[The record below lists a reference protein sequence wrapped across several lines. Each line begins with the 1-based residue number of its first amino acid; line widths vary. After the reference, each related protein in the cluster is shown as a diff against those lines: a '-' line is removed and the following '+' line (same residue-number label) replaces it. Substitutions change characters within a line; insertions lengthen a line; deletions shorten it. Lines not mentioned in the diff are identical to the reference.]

1 MEISD
6 FCERRMYMYHQ
17 NETDETLVLLT
28 LAGNQ
33 QAYEHLVMRYQKA
46 VVASAAT
53 VTKNQFMAEDAAQ
66 DAFVTAWMKLNVLQ
80 EPKKYGAWVCRI
92 AKNCALNMITR
103 YRSFIPFDLVDNM
116 DISDDGTA
124 NPSELYAL
132 SEERDEVSK
141 SMEKLPER
149 VKQIIYLHYF
159 EDLSIAEIADRMRIS
174 EGTVKW
180 QLHDGRKRIRKELCA
195 MNEKYSDT
203 LVQRVMK
210 KVEELKLWQLK
221 NNKSGFEK
229 VYKEVLSEVEEL
241 PECRE
246 KQHAL
251 ADVLMRGWWWLPGTK
266 NDALFARI
274 AKAAMEGKNEEVMTF
289 IVSREDSRVYD
300 GARIDFMRDKQIPR
314 LEKAG
319 FVKALGR
326 EWFWLGRHL
335 FRAGKKEEAHAA
347 CDKAESILNAS
358 DPYRAFLPYA
368 REMQEQLETRYKG
381 IAKESYRMIADAEEY
396 RMIDGSLRCWSEESF
411 GEGYL
416 GSIDRNGG
424 QIFRNASVCDGFFFA
439 DVALGESYLGSDGTR
454 LSYLSDSESVDTP
467 AGRFENCELWEIR
480 RWTDSG
486 KTVCRTYYKDG
497 VGIVRQ
503 EHITD
508 GTADIRTLCA
518 YDLKGG
524 KGLLP
529 LYLGN
534 TWEYISDYSEEAVSS
549 EVKIS
554 VSYADDSRVI
564 VSTWRNTE
572 RKKYDENS
580 WIEAVQEIANE
591 YCHHTKDREYICDVS
606 EAIARAEKLAVT
618 PMEKAHTKAAVST
631 VRRIME
637 TDTEF
642 NPDHTATGHWNFFS
656 RTYLRKQKD
665 ILCKTD
671 YNPRWSFEWKS
682 GTPGYAGEPLLYNDI
697 YGILQ
702 DAANCIWSDEW
713 RIGTSPIVEYTKWG
727 RRTVK
732 TQIVCEDGGTVTTK
746 AGTFENC
753 LKLSLDIGG
762 MTDGWSYRGGK
773 KAYWFA
779 DGVGIVR
786 TENSYCGGIKT
797 SVYELTSYKGTGE
810 GYMPIADGF
819 ERRFDALDLTDG
831 YVGAVEYTYAADDDG
846 DIVLF
851 SDRIGIR
858 ELLPPITHY
867 GLIYGEVLEQQ
878 LMDEGNWKAAH
889 TKNGANNFHLMLH
902 LIARPSRNRMNAKRS
917 VEIQGFYMSLMEML
931 GTDGEVPPAWYNVY
945 AWAALVRGAAFFGN
959 KQKEEGYAML
969 DIALEYSEMIKLMKR
984 GMLLNVGNTELFGG
998 VKYEYKNSAIVLPD
1012 GSKEP
1017 VEYDYRMEFD
1027 AENIWYALT
1036 SPRGWEWFNSVRNEE
1051 RFKEYIEKAREI
1063 ADKA

>member
-1 MEISD
+1 
-6 FCERRMYMYHQ
+6 MYHQ

-33 QAYEHLVMRYQKA
+33 QAYEHLVKRYQKA
-46 VVASAAT
+46 VVASALSI
-53 VTKNQFMAEDAAQ
+53 TKSQFMAEDAAQ

-80 EPKKYGAWVCRI
+80 EPKKYGSWVCRI

-103 YRSFIPFDLVDNM
+103 YRSFIPLDLVDNM
-116 DISDDGTA
+116 DIFDDVTQ
-124 NPSELYAL
+124 NPMELYTL
-132 SEERDEVSK
+132 SEEKSEVNK

-149 VKQIIYLHYF
+149 VREIIYLHYF
-159 EDLSIAEIADRMRIS
+159 EELSIAEIADRMRIS

-210 KVEELKLWQLK
+210 KVEELKLWQFK
-221 NNKSGFEK
+221 NDKSGFEK

-241 PECRE
+241 PECKE
-246 KQHAL
+246 KQYAL
-251 ADVLMRGWWWLPGTK
+251 ADVLMRGWWWLPGNK

-274 AKAAMEGKNEEVMTF
+274 AQAAMEGKNEEVMAF

-347 CDKAESILNAS
+347 YDKAELILKPS
-358 DPYRAFLPYA
+358 DPYRALVSYA
-368 REMQEQLETRYKG
+368 RKIEEQLETRYKE
-381 IAKESYRMIADAEEY
+381 IAKESYRMRADAEEY
-396 RMIDGSLRCWSEESF
+396 RVIDGNLRRWFEE
-411 GEGYL
+411 GIGNGYL
-416 GSIDRNGG
+416 GSVDPSGG

-439 DVALGESYLGSDGTR
+439 DIALGESCRGSDGTM
-454 LSYLSDSESVDTP
+454 LTYLSDSESVNTP
-467 AGRFENCELWEIR
+467 VGRFENCALWESC
-480 RWTDSG
+480 RWTDLG

-497 VGIVRQ
+497 IGIVRQ

-508 GTADIRTLCA
+508 GTTDIRTLCA
-518 YDLKGG
+518 YELKGG

-529 LYLGN
+529 LCFGN
-534 TWEYISDYSEEAVSS
+534 TWEYASGYSDDTVSS

-580 WIEAVQEIANE
+580 WIDAVQEIANE
-591 YCHHTKDREYICDVS
+591 YCRDTKDRAYICDVS

-637 TDTEF
+637 TDTDF
-642 NPDHTATGHWNFFS
+642 NPNHTATGHWNFFE
-656 RTYLRKQKD
+656 RTYIRKKQD
-665 ILCKTD
+665 SLCETE
-671 YNPRWSFEWKS
+671 YNPRFSFEWKC
-682 GTPGYAGEPLLYNDI
+682 GTPGYSGEPLLYNDI

-713 RIGTSPIVEYTKWG
+713 RIGASPVVEYTKWD
-727 RRTVK
+727 RTVK
-732 TQIVCEDGGTVTTK
+732 TQIVCEDGGTVKTK

-753 LKLSLDIGG
+753 LKLSLNIGG
-762 MTDGWSYRGGK
+762 MNDGWSYRGGK

-779 DGVGIVR
+779 EGIGIVR

-810 GYMPIADGF
+810 GFMPIADGF

-831 YVGAVEYTYAADDDG
+831 YVGAAEYTYVADEDG

-858 ELLPPITHY
+858 ELPPPITNY
-867 GLIYGEVLEQQ
+867 SAIQGEVIEDALF
-878 LMDEGNWKAAH
+878 DEKKWKEGHLKYAA
-889 TKNGANNFHLMLH
+889 NQFHLLLH
-902 LIARPSRNRMNAKRS
+902 MIARPSRNLMVPKRS
-917 VEIQGFYMSLMEML
+917 IELQDFYMNTMKLL
-931 GTDGEVPPAWYNVY
+931 GENGEVPPAWYGPY
-945 AWAALVRGAAFFGN
+945 AWAALVKGAALFGN
-959 KQKEEGYAML
+959 KQKDEGYEALSLAL
-969 DIALEYSEMIKLMKR
+969 DYCEKIARFTPGDLLDTGKEELLGGIKYVYQKDHIL
-984 GMLLNVGNTELFGG
+984 
-998 VKYEYKNSAIVLPD
+998 LPD

-1017 VEYDYRMEFD
+1017 ISYEYRMDYKAKELV
-1027 AENIWYALT
+1027 WALT
-1036 SPRGWEWFNSVRNEE
+1036 APRGWEWFNSVRNEE
-1051 RFKEYIEKAREI
+1051 RFKAYIEQARKI
-1063 ADKA
+1063 ANS